1 MTTPAVRKRPGVVTF
16 IGIVMYIQAAIAA
29 VIAVM
34 AFINRD
40 DPHWQDQTGQN
51 ADALLGL
58 AIGEAI
64 MAVILIAVAMNL
76 LSGSRGARTLVAVV
90 MGLRIAFATWA
101 MLAHHGGG
109 VFGTSA
115 VTIVVALF
123 VLWALYGHT
132 VSEEYFGDI

>member
-1 MTTPAVRKRPGVVTF
+1 MTTPAMRKRPGVVTF
-16 IGIVMYIQAAIAA
+16 VGIVIYIQAAIAA

-34 AFINRD
+34 AFVNRD
-40 DPHWQDQTGQN
+40 DPHWQEQTGQG
-51 ADALLGL
+51 ADALLGT

-64 MAVILIAVAMNL
+64 LALILVAVAMNL
-76 LSGSRGARTLVAVV
+76 MSGSRGARTLVALV

-115 VTIVVALF
+115 VTILVALF

-132 VSEEYFGDI
+132 TSEEYFGDV